1 MIIHGDCLDAFR
13 DVRGLA
19 SIVSDP
25 PGGGSFMGLAFDRAH
40 GGRDGWIAAM
50 APRFKVARE
59 ATERTPERH
68 RLELVNAAALRA
80 EEKRQEEA
88 AARGQLDWT
97 RGL

>member
-1 MIIHGDCLDAFR
+1 MLVHGDCLDVFK
-13 DVRGLA
+13 DVHGLW
-19 SIVSDP
+19 SIIADP
-25 PGGGSFMGLAFDRAH
+25 PGGGSFMGLAFDSAK

-50 APRFKVARE
+50 AAVDIARARVAFW
-59 ATERTPERH
+59 TPERH